1 MPSGDALIAASQY
14 KQPML
19 DSQEHIRALDK
30 AHMLH
35 SLDKMP
41 AHLMEGLRVGRG
53 VGPSKFR
60 PDRVIVCG
68 VGGSAIGGDLLCEWM
83 STLSDL
89 PCHVSRSYHVPSST
103 AKSSLVL
110 VASYSGDT
118 EETLSMFEEAR
129 RRGAKLVVVS
139 SGGRL
144 TSLAAKSDVPV
155 AKLPKGMMPRA
166 SVGYML
172 GTMIGTLERAELI
185 SEEKQLEEA
194 VHVLDGVVSECKAE
208 VPTADNPAK
217 KMAHQLFGTIPVI
230 VGYDISRP
238 VAKRWANQFNENAKT
253 LAFSSQLP
261 ELNHNEIVGWMKDS
275 RSKGFSAIF
284 LGHDH
289 ASEAMKKRV
298 KATKD
303 MFQRVAQVHEV
314 GARGRAP
321 LAQMLSLMLFGDYVS
336 VYLGLLGS
344 EDPSS
349 NEPIDELKAILSK
362 K

>member
-1 MPSGDALIAASQY
+1 
-14 KQPML
+14 ML
-19 DSQEHIRALDK
+19 DSQEQIRALDK
-30 AHMLH
+30 ARMLDA
-35 SLDKMP
+35 LDKMP
-41 AHLMEGLRVGRG
+41 SQLMEGLRVGRG
-53 VGPSKFR
+53 VGPSKIK
-60 PDRVIVCG
+60 PDRVLVCG
-68 VGGSAIGGDLLCEWM
+68 VGGSAIGGDILCEWM
-83 STLSDL
+83 STLSDT
-89 PCHVSRSYHVPSST
+89 PCHVSRSYAVPSST
-103 AKSSLVL
+103 GKGSLVL

-129 RRGAKLVVVS
+129 KRGAKLVAVS

-144 TSLAAKSDVPV
+144 TSFATKGDIPV
-155 AKLPKGMMPRA
+155 ARLPKGMMPRA

-172 GTMIGTLERAELI
+172 GTMIGILERAGLV
-185 SEEKQLEEA
+185 SEEKQFEEA
-194 VHVLDGVVSECKAE
+194 VRVLEGVVSECKAG
-208 VPTADNPAK
+208 VPTVDNLAK
-217 KMAHQLFGTIPVI
+217 KMAHQLYGTIPVV

-253 LAFSSQLP
+253 LSFSSHLP

-284 LGHDH
+284 LNHDH
-289 ASEAMKKRV
+289 AGDAMKKRA
-298 KATKD
+298 KATRD
-303 MFQRVAQVHEV
+303 MFLRVAQVHEV
-314 GARGRAP
+314 SARGRAP

>member
-1 MPSGDALIAASQY
+1 
-14 KQPML
+14 ML
-19 DSQEHIRALDK
+19 DSQEQIRAIDK
-30 AHMLH
+30 AHMLE

-41 AHLMEGLRVGRG
+41 KHLMEGLKVGRG
-53 VGPSKFR
+53 VGQSRFK
-60 PDRVIVCG
+60 PDRVLVCG
-68 VGGSAIGGDLLCEWM
+68 VGGSAIGGDVLCEWM
-83 STLSDL
+83 STISEL
-89 PCHVSRSYHVPSST
+89 PCHVSRSYTVPTST
-103 AKSSLVL
+103 GKGSLVL

-118 EETLSMFEEAR
+118 EETLSMFHEAKK
-129 RRGAKLVVVS
+129 RGAKLVVVS
-139 SGGRL
+139 SGGQL
-144 TSLAAKSDVPV
+144 TVHAAKSDVPI

-172 GTMIGTLERAELI
+172 GTMIGALERTGLV

-194 VHVLDGVVSECKAE
+194 VRVLEGVVTESKSG
-208 VPTADNPAK
+208 VQTVDNPAK
-217 KMAHQLFGTIPVI
+217 QMAHQLFGTIPVI
-230 VGYDISRP
+230 IGYDISRP
-238 VAKRWANQFNENAKT
+238 IAKRWANQFNENAKT
-253 LAFSSQLP
+253 LAFSSHLP

-275 RSKGFSAIF
+275 RSRGFSAIF
-284 LGHDH
+284 LNHDH
-289 ASEAMKKRV
+289 ASEAMKKRA

-303 MFQRVAQVHEV
+303 MFRRVAQVHDV
-314 GARGRAP
+314 NAHGRAP